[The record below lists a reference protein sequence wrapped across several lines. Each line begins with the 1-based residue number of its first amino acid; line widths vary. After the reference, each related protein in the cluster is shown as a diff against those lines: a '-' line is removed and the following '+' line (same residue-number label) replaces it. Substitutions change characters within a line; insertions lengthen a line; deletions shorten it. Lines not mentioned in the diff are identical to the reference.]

1 MSTQFRWAVLLCK
14 CQGTPNN
21 QTAQQFFVQ
30 FFTPRLGGAIDYWDD
45 ISFGEVDLTNSS
57 VFDWVA
63 LPITMQQALI
73 TRRSDA
79 IAMGIAAHQ
88 AAGRDLG
95 SFNQILV
102 YIDVPSIGQNVSEGG
117 QQGSG
122 AVNGRVLIDQGA
134 MRSSFI
140 MHEMGHGHGLEHSFD
155 LTGNDYMDPFCI
167 MSAERY
173 GDTDPRFTDPR
184 FGPTGPSLCSP
195 YVFAKNWLP
204 QLNMVLVEGNGK
216 RPNTTRLTLNPFER
230 VATVRP
236 QVAVIHFTQPFP
248 TRYFIDYRRTRGWD
262 RGLVQD
268 AVVVRQYRSDGRSY
282 YAGKIATSVGFA
294 GGVPQLAESLY
305 IDTQFD
311 LSIEVHRVL
320 AEGQVDLT
328 IAPAASVQ
336 TLSVRTVAR
345 DKLGLNGGFSIGG
358 SILRPGTNSLRRSL
372 LEILGD

>member
-14 CQGTPNN
+14 CQGAPNN
-21 QTAQQFFVQ
+21 QTAKQFFVQ
-30 FFTPRLGGAIDYWDD
+30 LFTSGLGGAIDYWGDM
-45 ISFGEVDLTNSS
+45 SFGELDLTNSS

-63 LPITMQQALI
+63 LPITTQQALT

-102 YIDVPSIGQNVSEGG
+102 YIDVPFIGQNVNEGG
-117 QQGSG
+117 QQGGGS
-122 AVNGRVLIDQGA
+122 VNGRVLIDQGG

-140 MHEMGHGHGLEHSFD
+140 THEMGHGHGLEHSFD
-155 LTGNDYMDPFCI
+155 LTGNDYMDPFCL

-173 GDTDPRFTDPR
+173 GDTDPRFIDPR

-216 RPNTTRLTLNPFER
+216 RPNTTRLILSPFER

-262 RGLVQD
+262 RGLAQD

-282 YAGKIATSVGFA
+282 YAGKIATSVGFVE
-294 GGVPQLAESLY
+294 GVALLAEKLY
-305 IDTQFD
+305 FDPQFD
-311 LSIEVHRVL
+311 LSIEVHGIL
-320 AEGQVDLT
+320 TDGQVDLT
-328 IAPAASVQ
+328 IAPAAAVQ

-345 DKLGLNGGFSIGG
+345 DKLGLNGGFSIRG
-358 SILRPGTNSLRRSL
+358 SILRPEMNSLRQSL
-372 LEILGD
+372 VEILGN